1 MCGLKVA
8 SVVLSVNSNGVQLG
22 KYKKFGII
30 MLEFNILKNTIFTY
44 YKSLVNIN
52 IEKLC
57 HI

>member
-44 YKSLVNIN
+44 N
-52 IEKLC
+52 
-57 HI
+57 H